1 MALKVLSWPILLNF
15 IPPKWMQP
23 LDFLF
28 CSWII
33 KCRMTHRNDSS
44 MTLPAAAYSWLHTV
58 YVVSTQCQA
67 KFVEID
73 GSKSKLNVRT
83 ILIMELF
90 PFSIQGQFVYH
101 IAQTIF
107 TCMDKNNRL
116 KCRQVSTEWKQCIDT
131 KTNLWSGV
139 STLNYI
145 KAAEEGRLDICKVCS
160 SVFSASTLSRFA
172 SVVFDHV
179 LRSNNSLPRAPYP
192 TVT

>member
-1 MALKVLSWPILLNF
+1 
-15 IPPKWMQP
+15 
-23 LDFLF
+23 
-28 CSWII
+28 
-33 KCRMTHRNDSS
+33 MTHRWHCLQQRIAD
-44 MTLPAAAYSWLHTV
+44 YTV
-58 YVVSTQCQA
+58 QCKS

-73 GSKSKLNVRT
+73 GLKSQLNVRT

-90 PFSIQGQFVYH
+90 PFSIQFQFVPH

-107 TCMDKNNRL
+107 TCMDTNNRL

-160 SVFSASTLSRFA
+160 SVFSASTLSSRGG
-172 SVVFDHV
+172 HTN
-179 LRSNNSLPRAPYP
+179 LRNKIYFFFTPIRKAHEYFINLRREHTTIKMKHAPALPKLGLL
-192 TVT
+192 

>member
-1 MALKVLSWPILLNF
+1 
-15 IPPKWMQP
+15 
-23 LDFLF
+23 
-28 CSWII
+28 
-33 KCRMTHRNDSS
+33 MTHRWRCLQQRIADY
-44 MTLPAAAYSWLHTV
+44 TYTV
-58 YVVSTQCQA
+58 QC
-67 KFVEID
+67 KTNFVEID

-145 KAAEEGRLDICKVCS
+145 KAAKEGRLDICKVCS

-179 LRSNNSLPRAPYP
+179 LITPCQERPTRQWHSIPLVSEGPWRAQCQLKKALQGSEAKAK
-192 TVT
+192 

>member
-1 MALKVLSWPILLNF
+1 
-15 IPPKWMQP
+15 
-23 LDFLF
+23 
-28 CSWII
+28 
-33 KCRMTHRNDSS
+33 MTHRWHCLQQRIADY
-44 MTLPAAAYSWLHTV
+44 T
-58 YVVSTQCQA
+58 TQCQA
-67 KFVEID
+67 KFVEIG
-73 GSKSKLNVRT
+73 GSKLTLNVRT

-145 KAAEEGRLDICKVCS
+145 KAAEEGRIDICKVCS

-172 SVVFDHV
+172 SVILTDLVGPPFFV
-179 LRSNNSLPRAPYP
+179 KANLTVSLCLWSSGRKVQGKVESPWRAPLRKPIKGQRQRRGSYW
-192 TVT
+192 